1 MLLDRWRKAAERR
14 SLTACES
21 DRFQDRF
28 APSMGSTALIPA
40 APPGWLAA
48 DAAGAVERRP
58 HDRKPALVYLAR
70 LSPSSRHTMRGAL
83 DVIAAVA
90 SGGEADAEAFPWQLL
105 GYAHTAAL
113 RAVLAERYAPAT
125 ANRHLAALRGV
136 LQEAWRLG
144 HMSAED
150 YHRAADLRGVPGSTL
165 PAGREITDGEL
176 YALFRACA
184 EDPTAAGYR
193 DAAILVLLYGALL
206 RRGEAAR
213 LRVGDVLLE
222 TGRIR
227 VRRGKGAKDRY
238 TYVEGGAR
246 EMLGEWLEVRGGEAG
261 PLLVSVSQTG
271 VVTLR
276 AMTDQALYLRIARR
290 ARQAG
295 VREISPHDFRR
306 TGIGN
311 LLDAGADISA
321 VQQLAG
327 HSNVTTTQRY
337 DRRGERAKRKA
348 AGMLHVPHIRRSRP

>member
-1 MLLDRWRKAAERR
+1 
-14 SLTACES
+14 
-21 DRFQDRF
+21 
-28 APSMGSTALIPA
+28 MGSTALIPA

-58 HDRKPALVYLAR
+58 HDRNPALVYLAR

-261 PLLVSVSQTG
+261 PLLVPVSQTG

-337 DRRGERAKRKA
+337 ERRGERAKRKA